1 MNTLVSLLTHRS
13 FFVRAAIA
21 IIVGVVIFF
30 GTWAASLAW
39 LPEGFFLVLP
49 RPSINNCQ
57 QDVGQ
62 TVRAFLWNLVLTG
75 GLTSFASLFAV
86 NRFPLGYIVPWMMF
100 AAYGGLLGTN
110 SFSCPNPEGPL
121 PISLSVLW
129 TRAGFRET
137 IGYLLIAA
145 ALSNQFLWRQPS
157 FFKVQVERGRSWKE
171 FKLNTEM
178 TFGLCTGIFFI
189 GWAAVVEMMAR

>member
-1 MNTLVSLLTHRS
+1 MNTFVSLLTHHS
-13 FFVRAAIA
+13 FFVRAVIA
-21 IIVGVVIFF
+21 IIVGVAIFF
-30 GTWAASLAW
+30 GAWAVSLAW

-57 QDVGQ
+57 QDVWQ

-75 GLTSFASLFAV
+75 GLTAFASLFAV

-100 AAYGGLLGTN
+100 ATYGGLLGTN

-157 FFKVQVERGRSWKE
+157 FFKVQVERVRSWKE
-171 FKLNTEM
+171 FKLNLQSVL
-178 TFGLCTGIFFI
+178 GLCIAVFLIAWG
-189 GWAAVVEMMAR
+189 AVVEMMP

>member
-1 MNTLVSLLTHRS
+1 MGV
-13 FFVRAAIA
+13 AIFLA
-21 IIVGVVIFF
+21 V
-30 GTWAASLAW
+30 WAASLAS

-49 RPSINNCQ
+49 GPSINSCEQN
-57 QDVGQ
+57 VEQ
-62 TVRAFLWNLVLTG
+62 TLRAFFWNLVLTG
-75 GLTSFASLFAV
+75 GLTAFASLFAV
-86 NRFPLGYIVPWMMF
+86 NRLPLGYVVPWMIL
-100 AAYGGLLGTN
+100 AIYGGLLGTN
-110 SFSCPNPEGPL
+110 SFYCPNPDGPL

-145 ALSNQFLWRQPS
+145 VLANQFFWRQPS
-157 FFKVQVERGRSWKE
+157 FFRLQVERVRSWKE